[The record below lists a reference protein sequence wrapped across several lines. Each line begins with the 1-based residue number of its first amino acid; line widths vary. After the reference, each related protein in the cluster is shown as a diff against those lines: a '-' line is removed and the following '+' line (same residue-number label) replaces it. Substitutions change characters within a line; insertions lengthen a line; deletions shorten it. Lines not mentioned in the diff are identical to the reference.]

1 MEGKAVVLFKREN
14 NILTEELGSYEV
26 ETGLQFIQK
35 AYVENNMCFIYLS
48 TDKDVTDEQYN
59 EIFDLYDMEKYADL
73 DVQIEE
79 VEEYNPTWLVKFEFK
94 DNHDYVEEK
103 INLILSLHE
112 KQIKDIYNKL
122 GIE

>member
-26 ETGLQFIQK
+26 DTGLQFIQK